1 MRGKSLEY
9 TRQESKILMGVSQ
22 RMPVYVLS
30 DTHLSI
36 TKNKP
41 MDIFGRR
48 WQNHTEKI
56 RECWEAVV
64 TPDDYVVI
72 PGDISWAMTLDEAR
86 SDLEF
91 LDSLPGTKL
100 IGRGN
105 HDYWW
110 NTAKKMNAYFDSCGI
125 TTLKLLYNNAYD
137 TGDFIVCGSRGWY
150 NDEDVSP
157 KDSDYKKIVAREAQ
171 RMELSIAEGRK
182 LDAEKPIV
190 MFLHFPPV
198 FRDYICRELV
208 DVMHRFDITRCF
220 FGHIHALYDIPP
232 SFEFEGITFNI
243 VSADYLDFK
252 PYLVK
257 L

>member
-1 MRGKSLEY
+1 MS
-9 TRQESKILMGVSQ
+9 
-22 RMPVYVLS
+22 VYVLS

-48 WQNHTEKI
+48 WQNHTEKL
-56 RECWEAVV
+56 RSEWLDTVSDGDTVV
-64 TPDDYVVI
+64 V
-72 PGDISWAMTLDEAR
+72 PGDISWAMTLDEAEA
-86 SDLEF
+86 DLKF

-110 NTAKKMNAYFDSCGI
+110 NTAKKMYSYFEQKGI

-137 TGDFIVCGSRGWY
+137 VGDFIVCGSRGWY
-150 NDEDVSP
+150 NDEDTSP
-157 KDSDYKKIVAREAQ
+157 KDSDYKKIVAREAM
-171 RMELSIAEGRK
+171 RIELSINEARK

-198 FRDYICRELV
+198 FRDYICREIV
-208 DVMHRFDITRCF
+208 DVLHKHNITRCY
-220 FGHIHALYDIPP
+220 FGHIHALYDIQPT
-232 SFEFEGITFNI
+232 FNFEGIDFYI
-243 VSADYLDFK
+243 VSADYLNFR
-252 PYLVK
+252 PSRIEL
-257 L
+257 